1 MKKIRLKD
9 ILSLIMTKLKSEH
22 IKQTHYDTLK

>member
-9 ILSLIMTKLKSEH
+9 IATAMLVTAGYMFVTFGFLAV
-22 IKQTHYDTLK
+22 IK